1 MNVLI
6 LGGCGFIGS
15 NLSRH
20 FFAEK
25 GDQVIIID
33 GLLDLTGGNLENI
46 ASFHDKV
53 ELIQEK
59 IEDIQNLGEIIDR
72 ADVIFDCLAW
82 TSHHGALLDPMYDI
96 KLNLQSHI
104 YLLNHYQHLRNKFII
119 YMGSRGQ
126 YGMGQTQPIDEN
138 LPMLPNDVQGI
149 NKLAAEH
156 YYRVYA
162 DLYQLNVVS
171 LRIPNCFGE
180 NQPLQNDLGLV
191 GLFITQS
198 LNNEEIVVF
207 DVNRKR
213 NFLYVQDLCQISD
226 QIISQGLTGFNPF
239 VVAGKNL
246 VIWSLVEEI
255 IKITKTGSVKVI
267 ESLEKNIKIDIGNSE
282 IHDDKLCSLVQYQ
295 NTPLE
300 LALTRTIN
308 YFKNHL
314 NDLAL

>member
-1 MNVLI
+1 MTILI

-15 NLSRH
+15 NLAKH
-20 FFAEK
+20 FADK
-25 GDQVIIID
+25 GGQVIIID
-33 GLLDLTGGNLENI
+33 GLLDKTGGNLRNIAAFANKVEFYPESIENI
-46 ASFHDKV
+46 QHLDK
-53 ELIQEK
+53 I
-59 IEDIQNLGEIIDR
+59 IER
-72 ADVIFDCLAW
+72 SDVIIDCLAW

-96 KLNLQSHI
+96 KLNLQSHLP
-104 YLLNHYQHLRNKFII
+104 LLNQHQHLKNKLIVYI
-119 YMGSRGQ
+119 GSRGQ
-126 YGMGQTQPIDEN
+126 YGMGQTQPIDES

-156 YYRVYA
+156 YFRVYS

-213 NFLYVQDLCQISD
+213 NFLYVDDLCQICD
-226 QIISQGLTGFNPF
+226 KIISLGLTGFNPF

-246 VIWSLVEEI
+246 VISSLVEEI
-255 IKITKTGSVKVI
+255 IKITKTGSVRVI
-267 ESLEKNIKIDIGNSE
+267 ESNHNNTKIDIGNSE
-282 IHDDKLCSLVQYQ
+282 IRDDKLCSLIHYS

-300 LALTRTIN
+300 IALTRTIN
-308 YFKNHL
+308 YFKNHT